1 MEYVLTFLEGI
12 MTFISPCILPLLPIY
27 ISYFAGQSGIE
38 KEKNNRAIINSIG
51 FVIGFTIVFVLLGA
65 FASTLGTV
73 LNDYKGIISVIFGV
87 LIIIFGL
94 QFMEI
99 IKIPFLN
106 RTNKMD
112 IKLNNINFLKSILF
126 GIVFSIGWTP
136 CVGAFLGSALMIV
149 ATQGE
154 IVKGILL
161 LLLYSIGLGIP
172 FIISAVLIEK
182 LKGAFSFIKNHYK
195 VVNIIS
201 GIILLI
207 MGFFLLFQGYKYL
220 EKEYNKEKNNIQN
233 TNIVEQ
239 NEVKEENVIEA
250 ENKTDEEVSKEDAKI
265 KAINFTVYD
274 ENNNEV
280 KLEDYIGK
288 PIVINYWATWC
299 GYCVKEMPTF
309 NKVYEEE
316 KDEVV
321 FMMINATDG
330 VSETVDKAK
339 KFIKENNFQFPVYYD
354 IKEEVGYQYGIY
366 SLPTTIFIN
375 KKGEIEIGYKGMLSE
390 EILKKEI
397 QKIKE

>member
-182 LKGAFSFIKNHYK
+182 PKGAFSFIKNHYK

-250 ENKTDEEVSKEDAKI
+250 ENKTDEEISKEDTKI

-316 KDEVV
+316 KDEVI

>member
-38 KEKNNRAIINSIG
+38 KEKNTRAIINSIG

>member
-321 FMMINATDG
+321 FMMINATGG

>member
-250 ENKTDEEVSKEDAKI
+250 ENKTDEEISKEDTKI

-397 QKIKE
+397 QKIKG

>member
-250 ENKTDEEVSKEDAKI
+250 ENKTDEEISKENTKI

>member
-65 FASTLGTV
+65 FASTLGTI

-250 ENKTDEEVSKEDAKI
+250 ENKTDEEISKEDTKI

>member
-94 QFMEI
+94 QFMEF

>member
-65 FASTLGTV
+65 FASTLGTI

-250 ENKTDEEVSKEDAKI
+250 ENKTDEEISKEDTKI

-397 QKIKE
+397 QKIKG